1 MKFTISSRNKNSCIQ
16 FKNIRKESGYDS
28 ESQKFLTVDVV
39 AKVDGININSSIS
52 YELTDF
58 EGFTSD
64 LEKMHRGIFKT
75 FYFQQVDDNFVL
87 KFVASKNGIVDVFG
101 KYSNVS
107 YSVESNFKFEIDQS
121 FLPNLQEQVNQVI
134 QELSV

>member
-1 MKFTISSRNKNSCIQ
+1 MKFTISSRDKNSCIQ

>member
-1 MKFTISSRNKNSCIQ
+1 VKFTISSRNKNSCIQ

-39 AKVDGININSSIS
+39 AKVDGINIDSSIS

-87 KFVASKNGIVDVFG
+87 KFVASKNGIIDVFG

>member
-1 MKFTISSRNKNSCIQ
+1 MNFSIGSRKENCFIE
-16 FKNIRKESGYDS
+16 FKNIRKESGFDS

-39 AKVDGININSSIS
+39 VKVDGVNINSSVS
-52 YELTDF
+52 YELIDF

-75 FYFQQVDDNFVL
+75 FYFQQLDENFVL
-87 KFVASKNGIVDVFG
+87 KFVATKNGIIDVFG